1 MTNTFKQRIIE
12 ALREQR
18 RNFGGSDAQYAVSL
32 DINPAQLSR
41 MLKGELDRV
50 ISQQKLEHVAQV
62 LGVTDSPWKA
72 ARTQVLAYIHAQL
85 EACQQNGLCAI
96 LVDRAGIGKTFA
108 AQLYKRTHQNVIYID
123 CSQAK
128 TKRRLMKAIAR
139 QLGIDEVEAEVLP
152 DQKSAVVQ
160 RHKAAG
166 EVVAMAGDGV
176 NDAPALAAADIG
188 VAMGAAGSAVA
199 VESADI
205 ALMSDDL
212 LKLPEAIDLA
222 KRTNR
227 VMKQNI
233 FIALLT
239 VAVLLAGVFAGG
251 VTMAIGMLVH
261 ELSVLV
267 VIVNAMRLLRR
278 RKFAGGTSTQAAS
291 SSPEPRSP
299 ARVS

>member
-139 QLGIDEVEAEVLP
+139 QLGIDTAKTYDKLYEAVTYALSTAFDHPIVILDEMGDLKREAILEVKALWNATQYRCAWYAIGADGLQNRIDSSIKNNVVGFVELFSRFGATYNHVAPQDDASAFDYLSRDCMAIIKLNAPEMAPSAAGIIKKVEASPRGVYNHL
-152 DQKSAVVQ
+152 
-160 RHKAAG
+160 R
-166 EVVAMAGDGV
+166 VA
-176 NDAPALAAADIG
+176 
-188 VAMGAAGSAVA
+188 
-199 VESADI
+199 
-205 ALMSDDL
+205 
-212 LKLPEAIDLA
+212 
-222 KRTNR
+222 
-227 VMKQNI
+227 
-233 FIALLT
+233 
-239 VAVLLAGVFAGG
+239 
-251 VTMAIGMLVH
+251 
-261 ELSVLV
+261 
-267 VIVNAMRLLRR
+267 
-278 RKFAGGTSTQAAS
+278 
-291 SSPEPRSP
+291 
-299 ARVS
+299 